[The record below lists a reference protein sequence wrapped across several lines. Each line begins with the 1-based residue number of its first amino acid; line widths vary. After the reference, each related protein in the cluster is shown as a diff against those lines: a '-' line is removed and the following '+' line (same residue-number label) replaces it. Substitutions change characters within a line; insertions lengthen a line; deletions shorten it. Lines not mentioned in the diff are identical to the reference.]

1 MSQIQSTL
9 AEEIDPTNDNLNEIV
24 SFVSDLEVGDESN
37 NEIDQPQADS
47 LNSVDEELTGE
58 NSNEDVDDVG
68 GQDQINE
75 NNGEEQLDSNDDQD
89 A

>member
-58 NSNEDVDDVG
+58 NSNEDDDVG

-75 NNGEEQLDSNDDQD
+75 NNGEEQLDSNEDQD

>member
-58 NSNEDVDDVG
+58 NSNEDDDVG
-68 GQDQINE
+68 SQDQINE
-75 NNGEEQLDSNDDQD
+75 NNGEEQLDSNEDQD

>member
-58 NSNEDVDDVG
+58 NSNEDDDDVG

>member
-75 NNGEEQLDSNDDQD
+75 NNGEEQLDSNEDQD

>member
-9 AEEIDPTNDNLNEIV
+9 ADEIDPTNDNLNDIV

-58 NSNEDVDDVG
+58 NSNEDDDDVG
-68 GQDQINE
+68 GQGQINE
-75 NNGEEQLDSNDDQD
+75 NNGEEQLDSNEDQD